1 MIYVSKI
8 NCKMPGCE
16 WSRAKCLTCEH
27 FTCQKT
33 ERGWTCDCALN
44 MGDERSRYHF
54 VSMWQTELCIMVG
67 TMNRRNRPGV
77 RISQMETQADNSNI
91 H

>member
-1 MIYVSKI
+1 MIYVFKI
-8 NCKMPGCE
+8 RCKMPGCE

-33 ERGWTCDCALN
+33 ARGWTCDCALN

-67 TMNRRNRPGV
+67 TLTRSCRPGV
-77 RISQMETQADNSNI
+77 RISQVPDRKEDAI
-91 H
+91 